1 MITASNSVIARVPLH
16 PRLTL
21 SQKRSRPTPNGDT
34 TPILA
39 LDAGTAALCI
49 TVRGKK
55 ATDAAVEFARTLA
68 REAQRFADEME
79 RMDAAQ
85 LADDDTA
92 AGSDAA

>member
-1 MITASNSVIARVPLH
+1 MSDDASFSSGMFHIGDDW
-16 PRLTL
+16 RLRCSTYA
-21 SQKRSRPTPNGDT
+21 DT

-68 REAQRFADEME
+68 REARRFADEME
-79 RMDAAQ
+79 RMHAAQ
-85 LADDDTA
+85 FADDDMA